1 MIKVS
6 LGKKILYSE
15 KISELYDNLKNEF
28 NLNEADT
35 VLVSKDI
42 VYQKY

>member
-1 MIKVS
+1 MS
-6 LGKKILYSE
+6 LGKKILDSE

-35 VLVSKDI
+35 VLVLKDI